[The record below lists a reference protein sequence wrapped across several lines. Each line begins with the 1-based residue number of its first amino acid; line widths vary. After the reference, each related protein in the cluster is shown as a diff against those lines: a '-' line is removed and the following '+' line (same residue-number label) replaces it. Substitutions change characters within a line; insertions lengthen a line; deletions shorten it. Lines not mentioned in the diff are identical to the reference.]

1 MKQPGNNAHW
11 SAKLK
16 YLRQSCD
23 ITQEEA
29 ARKIGVTQGSYGRWE
44 RGEHKPIR
52 PYQTL
57 IANFYN
63 TSREQIFD

>member
-1 MKQPGNNAHW
+1 MKEPANNAHW

-16 YLRQSCD
+16 YLRQTKD

-29 ARKIGVTQGSYGRWE
+29 ADKIGVTQGSYGRWE

-52 PYQTL
+52 PYQEKL
-57 IANFYN
+57 ASLYN
-63 TSREQIFD
+63 TTREQIFD